1 MTDEAMTVDPDA
13 ERKLTE
19 SRAEFRRILR
29 PDQNGTDAE
38 FPRSR
43 TMRALT
49 GGGATSALAVVAV
62 AFLVTR
68 PGVASRLARAVPVVN
83 LARRLGLGLR

>member
-1 MTDEAMTVDPDA
+1 MTDETMALDTDA

-29 PDQNGTDAE
+29 PDGNGTDGE

-83 LARRLGLGLR
+83 LARRLGRGLR

>member
-1 MTDEAMTVDPDA
+1 MTDETMALDTDA

-29 PDQNGTDAE
+29 PDGNGTDGE

-62 AFLVTR
+62 AYLVTR

-83 LARRLGLGLR
+83 LARRLGRGLR

>member
-1 MTDEAMTVDPDA
+1 MTDETMALDTDA

-19 SRAEFRRILR
+19 SRAEFRRMLR
-29 PDQNGTDAE
+29 PDENGTDGE

-43 TMRALT
+43 IMRALT

-83 LARRLGLGLR
+83 LARRLGRGLR

>member
-1 MTDEAMTVDPDA
+1 MTDETMALDTDA
-13 ERKLTE
+13 EWKLTE

-29 PDQNGTDAE
+29 PDGNGTDGE

-83 LARRLGLGLR
+83 LARRLGRGLR